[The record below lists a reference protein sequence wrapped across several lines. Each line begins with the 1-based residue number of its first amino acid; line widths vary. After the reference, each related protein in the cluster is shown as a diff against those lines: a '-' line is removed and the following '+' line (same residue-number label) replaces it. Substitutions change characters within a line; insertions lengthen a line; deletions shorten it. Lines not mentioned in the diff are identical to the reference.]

1 MEQLRRSVVKPT
13 FKSDTEYITESD
25 ELAGIEIKMNKS
37 RVTEDVPIH
46 FRKETTLGPN
56 VDVAESHVSIQD

>member
-1 MEQLRRSVVKPT
+1 MDQLRRSVVKPT

-46 FRKETTLGPN
+46 FANCILQWSKVLFYR
-56 VDVAESHVSIQD
+56 

>member
-13 FKSDTEYITESD
+13 FRSDKEYVIESD

-46 FRKETTLGPN
+46 FANCILQWSKVLFYR
-56 VDVAESHVSIQD
+56 

>member
-46 FRKETTLGPN
+46 FAIVYCSGQRCY
-56 VDVAESHVSIQD
+56 SIGKIT

>member
-13 FKSDTEYITESD
+13 FRSDKEYVTESD

-46 FRKETTLGPN
+46 FANCILQWSKVLFCR
-56 VDVAESHVSIQD
+56 

>member
-37 RVTEDVPIH
+37 RVTEDVPVH
-46 FRKETTLGPN
+46 FANCILQWSKVLFYR
-56 VDVAESHVSIQD
+56 

>member
-1 MEQLRRSVVKPT
+1 MEQLRRSVVRPT

-46 FRKETTLGPN
+46 FANCILQWSKVLFYR
-56 VDVAESHVSIQD
+56 

>member
-1 MEQLRRSVVKPT
+1 MVNTMKEWRRSVVKPT
-13 FKSDTEYITESD
+13 FRSDEEYITESN

-46 FRKETTLGPN
+46 FANCILQWSKVLFYR
-56 VDVAESHVSIQD
+56 

>member
-46 FRKETTLGPN
+46 FANCILQWSKVLFYR
-56 VDVAESHVSIQD
+56 

>member
-13 FKSDTEYITESD
+13 FRSDKEYVTESD

-46 FRKETTLGPN
+46 FANCILQWSKVLFYR
-56 VDVAESHVSIQD
+56 

>member
-25 ELAGIEIKMNKS
+25 ELAAIEIKMNKS

-46 FRKETTLGPN
+46 FANCILQWLKVLF
-56 VDVAESHVSIQD
+56 

>member
-1 MEQLRRSVVKPT
+1 MKQLRRSVVKPT

-46 FRKETTLGPN
+46 FANCILQWSKVLFYR
-56 VDVAESHVSIQD
+56 

>member
-25 ELAGIEIKMNKS
+25 ELAAIEIKMNKS

-46 FRKETTLGPN
+46 FANCILQWSKVLFYR
-56 VDVAESHVSIQD
+56 